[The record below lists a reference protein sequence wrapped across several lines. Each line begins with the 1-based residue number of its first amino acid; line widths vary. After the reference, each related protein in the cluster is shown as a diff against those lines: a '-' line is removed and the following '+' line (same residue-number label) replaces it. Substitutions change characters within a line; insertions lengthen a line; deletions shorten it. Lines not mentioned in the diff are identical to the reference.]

1 MRRRWTTVPEP
12 TYEIS
17 NILEN
22 LPWWVYGSAGLFV
35 ICIVMLLAVAAHR
48 RKAASMMDYDDD

>member
-1 MRRRWTTVPEP
+1 MLLDSGTVLDAV
-12 TYEIS
+12 
-17 NILEN
+17 N
-22 LPWWVYGSAGLFV
+22 GAAGLFV